1 MVLTPKDLAGGGQG
15 TAVAPAPQIKVRSVT
30 AGEFKARVL
39 SPKVPLVEG
48 LLNTGD
54 LITLVGRRRH
64 GKTSLSLNIGMAGAA
79 GQSDYLGYRIPEPFS
94 TLAVLLEGLDNE
106 IQEIL
111 DTMADQRDLGDK
123 FRVLTRRNFFD
134 AKIRIA
140 AEEKQFLDSIR
151 AEVIAVRPELLIL
164 DNLGLLIG
172 GDYNSGPKMHSI
184 ADFIYEMA
192 EYHGA
197 AVMTL
202 AHPRKQR
209 GGDFFPSLR
218 VNPELFFEETMGS
231 SHFIN
236 FTGSLWGIERDEQTN
251 IAYFLGGTQRLNAS
265 QSLTALMHSEDR
277 WFTVTSDVSEK
288 FKTALNTP
296 ARRKTWFALPNPP
309 ESFKYVAARDI
320 AKGNGMKS
328 NSTFNDWWKTLE
340 RAKLVLKHEGELWSK
355 DVEAAKV
362 KPAEDAMLESLPG

>member
-1 MVLTPKDLAGGGQG
+1 MPLTPEDLPASMG
-15 TAVAPAPQIKVRSVT
+15 TALAVAKAMNSVT
-30 AGEFKARVL
+30 AQDFKARSL
-39 SPKVPLVEG
+39 SPKAALIEG
-48 LLNTGD
+48 LLHTGD
-54 LITLVGRRRH
+54 LITLLGRRRH
-64 GKTSLSLNIGMAGAA
+64 GKTSLALNVGMAGAA
-79 GQSDYLGYRIPEPFS
+79 GESNYLGYNIARPFS

-106 IQEIL
+106 IQDVL
-111 DTMADQRDLGDK
+111 STMAGQRDLGDR

-134 AKIRIA
+134 AKIKIA
-140 AEEKQFLDSIR
+140 ADDKQFLDYIR
-151 AEVIAVRPELLIL
+151 AEVKAVRPELLIL

-172 GDYNSGPKMHSI
+172 GDYNSGPKMHSV

-192 EYHGA
+192 EFHGT

-209 GGDFFPSLR
+209 GGDDFQSLR
-218 VNPELFFEETMGS
+218 GNAEMFFEECMGS

-277 WFTVTSDVSEK
+277 WFTVTADVSEK
-288 FKTALNTP
+288 FKTALNTQ

-309 ESFKYVAARDI
+309 EQFKYVSARDI
-320 AKGNGMKS
+320 AKTNGMSS
-328 NSTFNDWWKTLE
+328 NSTFSGWWKTLE
-340 RAKLVLKHEGELWSK
+340 RCKLVMKHEGDVWMK
-355 DVEAAKV
+355 DADAAKV
-362 KPAEDAMLESLPG
+362 KPSENAMLESLPG